1 VALYATLALIGLPAW
16 LLHWRANPAEADE
29 TRSLARRLEIYLS
42 LIVSTLILV
51 GSAAAAV
58 YRLLGLALGSVSTV
72 EVMVD
77 LAHATAV
84 CAVAAVVAGYHWR
97 VLRTDGRRA
106 YPSSP
111 SPSPSATPAL
121 TEPATAIVEIH
132 AVDAQSLNR
141 ALTALRATGVEVT
154 VR

>member
-1 VALYATLALIGLPAW
+1 
-16 LLHWRANPAEADE
+16 
-29 TRSLARRLEIYLS
+29 
-42 LIVSTLILV
+42 
-51 GSAAAAV
+51 
-58 YRLLGLALGSVSTV
+58 
-72 EVMVD
+72 MVD

-97 VLRTDGRRA
+97 VLRADSRRA

-111 SPSPSATPAL
+111 SPTATPAL